1 MAKWEYLTVTLHYYK
16 GEVVVEW
23 PERLQNKEL
32 SELGDDGWEAVASLR
47 VDGQDLLLFKRPVL

>member
-1 MAKWEYLTVTLHYYK
+1 MAKWEYLTVTLRYYK
-16 GEVVVEW
+16 GEVVVRR

-47 VDGQDLLLFKRPVL
+47 IDGEDLLLLKRPVF